1 MRLSNGL
8 FAHAIDWIY
17 ANTDVKDQ
25 KTLAALTKITETTIS
40 RILNDRVNKP
50 SEDTILKLNN
60 AFGGIFNLSYFR
72 GESTYLLMQ
81 DAIDARTQK
90 AVSPS
95 TDEPTANI
103 LELYAKMI
111 RALDDLRQQLK
122 DELAEVQA
130 MKQEYLTARDDF
142 RKAVAALHP
151 SIKYTNPSE
160 PTLMAAENT
169 PEK

>member
-81 DAIDARTQK
+81 DVIDARMQK

-95 TDEPTANI
+95 IDEPTANI
-103 LELYAKMI
+103 IELYASLIKDI
-111 RALDDLRQQLK
+111 EGIRQQLK
-122 DELAEVQA
+122 EELAEVQQL
-130 MKQEYLTARDDF
+130 KQEYLTARDDF
-142 RKAVAALHP
+142 RTAIAALHP
-151 SIKYTNPSE
+151 SIQYTNPSDQ
-160 PTLMAAENT
+160 PRMAAET
-169 PEK
+169 TKK